1 MYTPWDG
8 KERQVRPT
16 SEVRQTDTKGRV
28 VLGKAFANKHVIV
41 RIEGPVAHV
50 ELAKVVPEREAW
62 LHENPEAMRTVRE
75 GLKQAS
81 EGRLSKSPPKVVA
94 DPDDDED

>member
-1 MYTPWDG
+1 M
-8 KERQVRPT
+8 RPT
-16 SEVRQTDTKGRV
+16 TEVRQTDTKGRV

-41 RIEGPVAHV
+41 RIEGSVAHV

-62 LHENPEAMRTVRE
+62 LHENPEALRSVRE

-81 EGRLSKSPPKVVA
+81 EGRLSESPPEITAV
-94 DPDDDED
+94 DED